1 LPKVQTY
8 ENHRRYHRL
17 HHFIVQPILIA
28 NFAFELGEF
37 IDDPGRATG
46 WTVIVAAGLMLL
58 AFSARSM
65 ALTAQNR
72 VIRLE
77 ERLRLSTLMP
87 PEERDRIEELKT
99 RQLVGLRFASDAE
112 VVDLARRCLS
122 GELKSSSDVK
132 KNITEWRPDH
142 LRV

>member
-8 ENHRRYHRL
+8 KSHRRYHWL

-28 NFAFELGEF
+28 NFALELAEF
-37 IDDPGRATG
+37 IDDPSRDAG
-46 WTVIVAAGLMLL
+46 WMVIVATGLMLF
-58 AFSARSM
+58 AFTARSM
-65 ALTAQNR
+65 ALTVQNR

-77 ERLRLSTLMP
+77 ERLRLSMLMP
-87 PEERDRIEELKT
+87 PEERDRLPELRT
-99 RQLVGLRFASDAE
+99 GQLVGLRFASDAE

-122 GELKSSSDVK
+122 GELKSSDDVK
-132 KNITEWRPDH
+132 KNIGEWRPDH

>member
-1 LPKVQTY
+1 MPKVQTY
-8 ENHRRYHRL
+8 KNHRRYYWP

-28 NFAFELGEF
+28 NFAFELTDF
-37 IDDPGRATG
+37 LDAPGRDTG
-46 WTVIVAAGLMLL
+46 WALIVATGLMLL
-58 AFSARSM
+58 ALTARAM

-87 PEERDRIEELKT
+87 PEERGRIEELQT
-99 RQLVGLRFASDAE
+99 AQLVGLRFASDAE
-112 VVDLARRCLS
+112 VVGLARRCLS
-122 GELKSSSDVK
+122 GELKSSGDVK

>member
-8 ENHRRYHRL
+8 GNHRRYHWL
-17 HHFIVQPILIA
+17 HHFIVQPIFAA
-28 NFAFELGEF
+28 NFAFELVEF
-37 IDDPGRATG
+37 FGDPGRDTAWTLIVATG
-46 WTVIVAAGLMLL
+46 LILF

-77 ERLRLSTLMP
+77 ERLRLSRLMP
-87 PEERDRIEELKT
+87 PEERDRIEELRT
-99 RQLVGLRFASDAE
+99 GQLVGLRFASDAE
-112 VVDLARRCLS
+112 VVDLASRCLS
-122 GELKSSSDVK
+122 GELKSSGDVK
-132 KNITEWRPDH
+132 KNVTEWRPDH

>member
-1 LPKVQTY
+1 MPKVQTY
-8 ENHRRYHRL
+8 KNHRRFHPL
-17 HHFIVQPILIA
+17 HHFIVQPILVA
-28 NFAFELGEF
+28 NFAFEFAGF
-37 IDDPGRATG
+37 VGAPNRDTG
-46 WTVIVAAGLMLL
+46 WALILATGLMLL
-58 AFSARSM
+58 AFSARLM

-87 PEERDRIEELKT
+87 PEERSRIEELRT
-99 RQLVGLRFASDAE
+99 GQLVGLRFASDAE

-122 GELKSSSDVK
+122 GELNSSGDVK